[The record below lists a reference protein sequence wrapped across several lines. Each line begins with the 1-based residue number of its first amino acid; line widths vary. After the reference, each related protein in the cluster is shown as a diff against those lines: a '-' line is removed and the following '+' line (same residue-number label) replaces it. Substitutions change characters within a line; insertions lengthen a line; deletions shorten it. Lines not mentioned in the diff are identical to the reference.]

1 MVDVLLNDE
10 SKYVL
15 SVEAT
20 EATEATEVVVVV
32 VVQASFDAFEV
43 RWIIYNIIVS
53 RV

>member
-15 SVEAT
+15 SV

-43 RWIIYNIIVS
+43 RWIIYNYS
-53 RV
+53 